1 MIRRIDPYTHEIFY
15 PKRNNQ
21 YFATRENQIA
31 YNNQKAK
38 YIRDLMA
45 KIDNY
50 IRNNWKILV
59 DELKE
64 DEIVTRTKDYLL
76 GCGYNFK
83 FFNYQIFIEG
93 EQYFCIYNYGI
104 TMIES
109 GLYKIIKLEDNE

>member
-15 PKRNNQ
+15 AKRKNQ
-21 YFATRENQIA
+21 RFANRKNQIA

-45 KIDNY
+45 KIDNH

-59 DELKE
+59 DNLKE
-64 DEIVTRTKDYLL
+64 DEFVISTKDYLL

-93 EQYFCIYNYGI
+93 ERYFCIYNYGI